1 MFSTEVPDK
10 SCYFKSFRSLRRRKT
25 NTVSVGRVLI
35 GHGHP
40 IVVQSMT
47 NTDTRDIVKTIK
59 QIHTL
64 SKSGCELIRV
74 AVPDGEAARALK
86 GIVEKSPLPV
96 IADIHF
102 DHRLAL
108 QAMKAGAA
116 GIRINPGNIG
126 SRAKVIRV
134 IEEARDRGVCIRIG
148 VNAGSLE
155 KDLQGQGEERLA
167 EAMVTSALR
176 HIELFEQLRFMN
188 LKISL
193 KASDVLQTIRAY
205 QGLAPK
211 VRYPFHL
218 GVTEAG
224 TLISGT
230 IKSVLG
236 IGLLLYQGIG
246 DTLRVSLTA
255 PPQKEIRVAFE
266 LLRNLKLRERGV
278 EIISCPTCGRCRID
292 LIPLV
297 RQVEKAVQKVTAPLK
312 VAIMGCVVNGPGEAR
327 EADIGIAGGK
337 GQGMLFARGRLV
349 RRIKEADL
357 VAGLLTEIKKM
368 VQEKG

>member
-1 MFSTEVPDK
+1 MAQNCIS
-10 SCYFKSFRSLRRRKT
+10 KSFRPGRRRKT
-25 NTVSVGRVLI
+25 ETVSVGGVLI
-35 GHGHP
+35 GQGHP

-47 NTDTRDIVKTIK
+47 NTDTRDIAKTLK
-59 QIHTL
+59 QINSL
-64 SKSGCELIRV
+64 FKSGCELIRV
-74 AVPDGEAARALK
+74 AVPDGEAAQALK
-86 GIVEKSPLPV
+86 GIVERSPLPV

-108 QAMKAGAA
+108 EAMKAGVA

-126 SRAKVIRV
+126 TRSKVIRI

-176 HIELFEQLRFMN
+176 HIELFERYDFLN

-205 QGLAPK
+205 QGLAPQ
-211 VRYPFHL
+211 VRYPLHL

-230 IKSVLG
+230 IKSALG

-255 PPQKEIRVAFE
+255 PPTKEIRVAYE
-266 LLRNLKLRERGV
+266 ILRNLKLRERGV

-292 LIPLV
+292 LLPLV
-297 RQVEKAVQKVTAPLK
+297 RQVEKAVQKISTPLK
-312 VAIMGCVVNGPGEAR
+312 VAIMGCLVNGPGEAR

-337 GQGMLFARGRLV
+337 GQGMLFARGKRV
-349 RRIKEADL
+349 RRIKEAEL
-357 VAGLLTEIKKM
+357 VSTLLTEIKKM
-368 VQEKG
+368 AREKG

>member
-1 MFSTEVPDK
+1 
-10 SCYFKSFRSLRRRKT
+10 
-25 NTVSVGRVLI
+25 
-35 GHGHP
+35 
-40 IVVQSMT
+40 VVQSMT
-47 NTDTRDIVKTIK
+47 NSDTRDIANTLK
-59 QIHTL
+59 QIKML
-64 SKSGCELIRV
+64 YKSGCELIRV

-108 QAMKAGAA
+108 EAMKAGAA

-126 SRAKVIRV
+126 SRTKVVRV

-155 KDLQGQGEERLA
+155 KDLQGPGAERLA
-167 EAMVTSALR
+167 EAMVISALR
-176 HIELFEQLRFMN
+176 HIELFERHGFSN

-205 QGLAPK
+205 QGLAAQ
-211 VRYPFHL
+211 VHYPLHL

-230 IKSVLG
+230 IKSALG

-255 PPQKEIRVAFE
+255 PPQEEIRVAFE
-266 LLRNLKLRERGV
+266 ILRNLKLRERGV

-297 RQVEKAVQKVTAPLK
+297 RQVEKAVQKISTPLK

-337 GQGMLFARGRLV
+337 GQGMLFARGKRT
-349 RRIKEADL
+349 RSIKEAEL
-357 VAGLLTEIKKM
+357 VSTLLMEINKM
-368 VQEKG
+368 ARQKG

>member
-1 MFSTEVPDK
+1 MAINCIS
-10 SCYFKSFRSLRRRKT
+10 KSFRPGPRRKT
-25 NTVSVGRVLI
+25 STVSVGGILI
-35 GHGHP
+35 GRGHP
-40 IVVQSMT
+40 VVVQSMT
-47 NTDTRDIVKTIK
+47 NTDTRDIVGTVK
-59 QIHTL
+59 QINNL
-64 SKSGCELIRV
+64 YKSGCELIRV
-74 AVPDGEAARALK
+74 AVPDSEAARALG
-86 GIVEKSPLPV
+86 GIVERSPLPV

-108 QAMKAGAA
+108 EAMKAGAA

-126 SRAKVIRV
+126 TRAKVVRIV
-134 IEEARDRGVCIRIG
+134 QEARDRGICIRIG

-155 KDLQGQGEERLA
+155 KDLRGQGEEHLA
-167 EAMVTSALR
+167 EAMVVSALR
-176 HIELFEQLRFMN
+176 HIELFERHNFTN

-193 KASDVLQTIRAY
+193 KASDVMQTIRAY
-205 QGLAPK
+205 QGLAPQ

-230 IKSVLG
+230 IKSTLG

-255 PPQKEIRVAFE
+255 PPREEIRVAFE

-297 RQVEKAVQKVTAPLK
+297 RRVEKAVQKVTTPLK

-349 RRIKEADL
+349 RRINEEDL
-357 VAGLLTEIKKM
+357 VSTLLEEIKKM
-368 VQEKG
+368 VREKG